1 MAVIAG
7 GVGIRLEKPGVYT
20 LGDPELTLEEGGAG
34 IVRAVRAAV
43 IIFAIFE
50 IAALFLLGSVSY
62 T

>member
-20 LGDPELTLEEGGAG
+20 IGILSGRLRRRGAG
-34 IVRAVRAAV
+34 IVHAVRAAV
-43 IIFAIFE
+43 IIFAILE
-50 IAALFLLGSVSY
+50 IGALFLLGSVIY

>member
-20 LGDPELTLEEGGAG
+20 IGDPERTLEEAGAG
-34 IVRAVRAAV
+34 IVHAVRAAV
-43 IIFAIFE
+43 IIFAILE
-50 IAALFLLGSVSY
+50 IGALFLLGSVIY